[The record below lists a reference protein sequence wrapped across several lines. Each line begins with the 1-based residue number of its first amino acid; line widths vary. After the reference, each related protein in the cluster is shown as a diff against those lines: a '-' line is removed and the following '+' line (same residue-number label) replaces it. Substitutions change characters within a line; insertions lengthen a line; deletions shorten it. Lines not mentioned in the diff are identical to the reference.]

1 MIQYHAGVITTK
13 NNQSMLAS
21 HQIKDAA
28 LQIRDL
34 VGTDK
39 EVSAWIPVLSGS
51 RIIVKHSTVGVV
63 KRAF

>member
-1 MIQYHAGVITTK
+1 
-13 NNQSMLAS
+13 MLAS